1 MEILLTLTT
10 AGADT
15 GPFDLY
21 SDVDGYVAAFD
32 TGVAKLDLEAGYTT
46 TAPSGT
52 TIVRVQSTSALCT
65 NYIDIVLV
73 VPSTTTTT
81 TSDAPLFRS
90 ILLSN
95 PPGESSPSLAC
106 AITTGVTKY
115 ISSSFAITNGLVIY
129 NDTALTTQ
137 TYTSDPY
144 SGNYAMLYDNNNGL
158 RYAVRFDASG
168 VIDTVT
174 SC

>member
-21 SDVDGYVAAFD
+21 SDVDSYVSAFD
-32 TGVAKLDLEAGYTT
+32 TVVAKLDLEAGYAT
-46 TAPSGT
+46 TAPDGT
-52 TIVRVQSTSALCT
+52 TIVRVQSTGLCT

-73 VPSTTTTT
+73 PPTT
-81 TSDAPLFRS
+81 TSTSTDAPLFRS

-129 NDTALTTQ
+129 NDTALTIQ

-144 SGNYAMLYDNNNGL
+144 SGNYAMLYDNDNAL
-158 RYAVRFDASG
+158 RYAVTFDSSG
-168 VIDTVT
+168 VVDTVT